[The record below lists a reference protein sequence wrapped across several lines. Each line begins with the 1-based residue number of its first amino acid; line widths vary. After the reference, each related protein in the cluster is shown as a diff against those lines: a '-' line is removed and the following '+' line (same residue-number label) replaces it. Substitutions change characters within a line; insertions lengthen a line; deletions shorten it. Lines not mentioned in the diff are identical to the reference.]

1 MAYDLQEQES
11 IDQMKAFWDRWGTP
25 ITAAVCVCCLGFAG
39 WNGLNWWHRNQA
51 GKAAA
56 VYMQL
61 QQAVLHDDAKNV
73 KSLSAGLIAE
83 YDGTIYATLGALAA
97 AKAALAAGDFD
108 TAAQRLTWV
117 IDKSGRPEYDTVARV
132 RLAGVY
138 FDSGKLDEALKT
150 LEGAKPD
157 ERQTSLVLDR
167 QGDVYAAKGDIAKA
181 RECWQ
186 KVLDDGKAKY
196 QNDPILRVV
205 EFKLGSLPPA
215 A

>member
-11 IDQMKAFWDRWGTP
+11 IDQMKAFWDQWGTP

-39 WNGLNWWHRNQA
+39 WNGWHWWHRNQA

-61 QQAVLHDDAKNV
+61 QQALLHDDAKNV

-83 YDGTIYATLGALAA
+83 YDGTIYATLGSLAA

-117 IDKSGRPEYDTVARV
+117 IEKSGRPEYDTLARV

-138 FDSGKLDEALKT
+138 FDSGKLDEAMKA

-157 ERQTSLVLDR
+157 ERQASLVLDR
-167 QGDVYAAKGDIAKA
+167 QGDIYAAKGDVAKA
-181 RECWQ
+181 RECWE
-186 KVLDDGKAKY
+186 KVLKDGAEKY

-205 EFKLGSLPPA
+205 EYKLGSLPPA